1 MIRDMI
7 IVTTEG
13 AVEVW
18 AKTTSSLD
26 RVTLAARDLE
36 TLKGISASIELAGAS
51 EDAQDVCPP
60 GVYFHLKPNLW
71 TMELDRT
78 TFKIWFEFEV
88 DGYLRYGKNEFVDAA
103 SDPRHQEIINKIR
116 GDMGIHEIVT

>member
-1 MIRDMI
+1 MI
-7 IVTTEG
+7 IVTTDG

-36 TLKGISASIELAGAS
+36 TLKGISASIELANAS
-51 EDAQDVCPP
+51 EDELDVCVP
-60 GVYFHLKPNLW
+60 GVYYHMKPNLW

-88 DGYLRYGKNEFVDAA
+88 DGYLRYGKNEFVDSA
-103 SDPRHQEIINKIR
+103 SDPEHQEIINKVK
-116 GDMGIHEIVT
+116 GDIGTHETVL